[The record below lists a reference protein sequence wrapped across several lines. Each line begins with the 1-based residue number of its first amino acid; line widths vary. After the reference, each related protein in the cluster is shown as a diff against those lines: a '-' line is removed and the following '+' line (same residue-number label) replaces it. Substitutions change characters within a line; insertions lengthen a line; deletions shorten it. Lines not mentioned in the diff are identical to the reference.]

1 MFEIVSDELCFHT
14 YSSFEN
20 NVFGVPN
27 KINILHLEQ

>member
-1 MFEIVSDELCFHT
+1 MNYVFILIHYT

-20 NVFGVPN
+20 NVFGVAN